1 MICFTCKGLIK
12 QCVFVK
18 ADMAIP
24 LQPRQHHNHHPIALH
39 CDHCNVPAFVF
50 RCYNCEGNYCGRC
63 VWKHGANLT
72 FELDD
77 DAELAD
83 EVAEGMHAL
92 WWGIA
97 QKVASKTASDPA
109 RAAVENTRQCVE

>member
-1 MICFTCKGLIK
+1 MSGVMFGWVGLD
-12 QCVFVK
+12 VK
-18 ADMAIP
+18 AQMDMCFP
-24 LQPRQHHNHHPIALH
+24 
-39 CDHCNVPAFVF
+39 
-50 RCYNCEGNYCGRC
+50 
-63 VWKHGANLT
+63 
-72 FELDD
+72 D